1 VWSGKET
8 NFDRLPA
15 AGDLDLDPAASYV
28 HFTSNETIQGV
39 QFQAEPDVGDVPL
52 VCDASSD
59 FLSRPLPIDRYG
71 LIYACAQKNAG
82 PAGVTVVI
90 IRDDLLERSADT
102 LASMLNYRIHAENG
116 SLFNTP
122 PCFGIYIVGLVARWL
137 ADEMG
142 GLEKTAQFNE
152 QKAALLYDVV
162 DASDGFYRG
171 HAQADCRSR
180 MNVTFKLPN
189 EDLDKAFVTEAQE
202 QRLHSL
208 KGHRSVG
215 GIRASIYNA
224 MPRAGVEALR
234 DFMVDFQ
241 KKNSG

>member
-1 VWSGKET
+1 MLQKKIKICRIIT
-8 NFDRLPA
+8 RL
-15 AGDLDLDPAASYV
+15 
-28 HFTSNETIQGV
+28 N
-39 QFQAEPDVGDVPL
+39 VG
-52 VCDASSD
+52 
-59 FLSRPLPIDRYG
+59 
-71 LIYACAQKNAG
+71 G
-82 PAGVTVVI
+82 PARHVLYLTDRFNNGEFSTTL
-90 IRDDLLERSADT
+90 IRGREDLGED
-102 LASMLNYRIHAENG
+102 SMD
-116 SLFNTP
+116 
-122 PCFGIYIVGLVARWL
+122 WL

-142 GLEKTAQFNE
+142 GMKKTAQFNE

-180 MNVTFKLPN
+180 MNVTFRLPN
-189 EDLDKAFVTEAQE
+189 EDLEKAFVTEAQE

-234 DFMVDFQ
+234 VGAFFV
-241 KKNSG
+241 